1 MDSTQDVDLLIVGA
15 GLRGLRA
22 ALTNRR
28 EHPTANLAL
37 VEEQPQPGGTF
48 RTQRS
53 NGFACE
59 LGPFAVTRDEV
70 DPLLALLPQ
79 PPPLIGIQPSARQ
92 GWLWNGTERTAVA
105 VDPEPWSFRSG
116 IEEVVQHA
124 RRELGTA
131 LRLGRAVTATRPTPT
146 GWEVELGGEVPSI
159 LRTRELHFCTPVA
172 TTSRLLAPLD
182 PALGHVAERLES
194 EPRAFAFFGGYQQ
207 DLPELTGYG
216 MVPTDDLT
224 SPVQEVI
231 FCAQVFPGR
240 ALPGQ
245 ALIRVEL
252 AGALLAEQDTAVL
265 AAAEQ
270 ELRRWTGCR
279 GRLGFT
285 KLHRFTTEVVDGA
298 HIECRTR
305 LRGLCARAPG
315 LRM

>member
-1 MDSTQDVDLLIVGA
+1 MDASQDVDLLVIGA

-22 ALTNRR
+22 GLALRR
-28 EHPTANLAL
+28 ERPDASLAI
-37 VEEQPQPGGTF
+37 VEEQPQPGGTW

-59 LGPFAVTRDEV
+59 LGPFAITRDEV
-70 DPLLALLPQ
+70 DPLLALLTP
-79 PPPLIGIQPSARQ
+79 PPPLVGILPSARQ
-92 GWLWNGTERTAVA
+92 GWLYNGTERIAIA

-116 IEEVVQHA
+116 CEELIQVA

-131 LRLGRAVTATRPTPT
+131 LRLGRAATAVRPADG
-146 GWEVELGGEVPSI
+146 GWEVELGGEVPSL
-159 LRTRELHFCTPVA
+159 LRSRELQLCTPVA
-172 TTSRLLAPLD
+172 TSSRLLAPLD
-182 PALGHVAERLES
+182 PALAHVAERLRS
-194 EPRAFAFFGGYQQ
+194 EPRAFVFFGGYQQ

-216 MVPTDDLT
+216 IVPTDDLDT
-224 SPVQEVI
+224 PVQEVI

-245 ALIRVEL
+245 ALVRVEL
-252 AGALLAEQDTAVL
+252 AGALLDQDDHAVL

-279 GRLGFT
+279 GQLGFT

-315 LRM
+315 LRL